1 MQILIDTH
9 ILLWA
14 IGDSGRL
21 SSSVHELLTNT
32 NNQVYVSVASIW
44 EIVIKNALA
53 KDCFQV
59 DVEKI
64 IETVFKMDF
73 IELPIS
79 ISISHAKTVATLESI
94 HKDPFDRILIA
105 QTISEK
111 MLFLTNDK
119 ILVGYS
125 PLVHLI

>member
-44 EIVIKNALA
+44 EIAIKNALA
-53 KDCFQV
+53 KDGFQV

-79 ISISHAKTVATLESI
+79 ISHAKTVAMLESI